1 MRVTREKHMSHVKH
15 DWAVGR
21 PAPGLSLPLAA
32 GGSVSLGDYAGR
44 PVLVSFLSHAA

>member
-1 MRVTREKHMSHVKH
+1 MRRAKE

-21 PAPGLSLPLAA
+21 PAPPLSLPLAG
-32 GGSVSLGDYAGR
+32 GGSVSLSELSGQ